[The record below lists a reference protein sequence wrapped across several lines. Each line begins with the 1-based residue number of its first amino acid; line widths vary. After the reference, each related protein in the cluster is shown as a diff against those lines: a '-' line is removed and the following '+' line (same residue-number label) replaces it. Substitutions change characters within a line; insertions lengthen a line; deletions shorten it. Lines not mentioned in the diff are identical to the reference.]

1 MSLLPYS
8 LLGTLRVRVW
18 CGVAAFWHFSAS
30 YVKPEYILLPLWSDI
45 AFGRVKLHT
54 RPCTDVGEKSA
65 GIVGRFCETPMKR
78 LWHLTQTPHN
88 LNPVW
93 LGRRVCQ

>member
-18 CGVAAFWHFSAS
+18 CGVAAFWHFSGG

-54 RPCTDVGEKSA
+54 RPCTDAGEKSA
-65 GIVGRFCETPMKR
+65 GIVGRFCETPMK
-78 LWHLTQTPHN
+78 
-88 LNPVW
+88 
-93 LGRRVCQ
+93 